1 MQAYDFES
9 ERLTKGTIRSADDG
23 SRRWTLETTRQTF
36 NGRSKTTIENRAGTL
51 VGTIDWRE
59 RVFEIAGSA
68 FGIDVLK
75 RKVSNFSATRYWR
88 WKSGEEYK
96 VRYSNT
102 EDAWQVNPHRDAFS
116 QGALAH
122 PRAGVLGDGR
132 NGRRAQVEH
141 HAAVPGAEPARAAAV
156 VDDPG
161 RRGAR
166 VHADAA
172 RVFGDEATRQA
183 GLTSVLGL
191 GRNSHGSNDY
201 TDERHGY
208 FLQALSIYITTT
220 SILQYSVLYPPPFL
234 LTATVVW

>member
-102 EDAWQVNPHRDAFS
+102 DDAWQASLATGETVGELKSSITPLFREPSLPVLRLSSTIRD
-116 QGALAH
+116 
-122 PRAGVLGDGR
+122 D
-132 NGRRAQVEH
+132 E
-141 HAAVPGAEPARAAAV
+141 E
-156 VDDPG
+156 
-161 RRGAR
+161 
-166 VHADAA
+166 
-172 RVFGDEATRQA
+172 RVFMLMLLVYSEMKRLDRQ
-183 GLTSVLGL
+183 
-191 GRNSHGSNDY
+191 D
-201 TDERHGY
+201 
-208 FLQALSIYITTT
+208 
-220 SILQYSVLYPPPFL
+220 
-234 LTATVVW
+234 